1 MRLLDEMFVPVSDDG
16 RQMVL
21 RLNAAHPIYQLHFP
35 NHPITPGVC
44 LVQMALELMGCSL
57 LGAKDIKFVQPVLP
71 DAELRLEWIVQDGRA
86 DISFF
91 LEPAGDLCAK
101 MTLSV

>member
-1 MRLLDEMFVPVSDDG
+1 MLEGNRDT
-16 RQMVL
+16 VL
-21 RLNAAHPIYQLHFP
+21 SRSEAGARVQFLPDSPIYAAHFP
-35 NHPITPGVC
+35 EFPITPGVC